1 MAGYRT
7 CSHYYLDS
15 LECLECL
22 ECSEFLECL
31 EDEEPT
37 SGLQRERE
45 RFGDSGSATTKV
57 FPFILFMINQA
68 KWYIKQRVK
77 TVTELARLSSENT
90 LPLSPRPTKTGKGI
104 IRMDDT

>member
-37 SGLQRERE
+37 SGQQRERE
-45 RFGDSGSATTKV
+45 RFGESGSATTKV
-57 FPFILFMINQA
+57 FPFILFLIYSHYSPCPFGALMG
-68 KWYIKQRVK
+68 
-77 TVTELARLSSENT
+77 TLSCVV
-90 LPLSPRPTKTGKGI
+90 PG
-104 IRMDDT
+104 